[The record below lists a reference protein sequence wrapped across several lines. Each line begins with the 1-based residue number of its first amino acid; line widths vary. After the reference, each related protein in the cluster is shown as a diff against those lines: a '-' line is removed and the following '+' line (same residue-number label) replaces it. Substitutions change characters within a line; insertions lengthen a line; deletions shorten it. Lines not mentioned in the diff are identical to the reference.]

1 MWSYILVHKNIQ
13 KQTQQMKTPWLSP
26 TTSTQLLS
34 FGTSHNDS
42 IYDIKTYMF
51 MTYSLY
57 MASHTVL

>member
-34 FGTSHNDS
+34 YS
-42 IYDIKTYMF
+42 IANSF
-51 MTYSLY
+51 LN
-57 MASHTVL
+57 